1 MLNIPRWKVILVS
14 FVIMFSLY
22 TAFMNFSYYE
32 DKSSFPPKINLGL
45 DLKGGSHLLLE
56 INFKKYFNDKINVL
70 KDEVRNKLRTERVG
84 YLNLTRSEDA
94 ISFELRDEINS
105 DFLKSFK
112 SFSKDIVIK
121 RDGAKVYIKYS
132 ESFIIEIKKQLL
144 SQSMEIIRRRIDET
158 GTREPLIQPQG
169 MSRIILQ
176 LPGVDDPSR
185 LKKLLGKTAKLTF
198 HLLNESKPFA
208 TEGQIISP
216 PGYKI
221 LSEEGSVDEDF
232 EIKYIVKNRVELTG
246 DVLLDAQPGFYQ
258 GKAQVNFKFDSIGAK
273 KFGNITSEN
282 IGKLFA
288 IVLDD
293 EVISAPVIREPILGG
308 QGVISGN
315 FTAESAN
322 DLAIL
327 LRAGALPAPLEVI
340 EERTVGPSLG
350 QDSIIA
356 GKNAIMLGVALVM
369 ISMIVFYRLFGLV
382 ADLALFINFIIIFTA
397 LSLLSATL
405 TLPGIAGIVL
415 TMGMAVDSNVLI
427 FERIREESKHDKTIY
442 AIIDNGFHQAFKTI
456 FDSNFTTLVAAII
469 LYNFGSG
476 PVKGFAITLS
486 IGILASMF
494 SALTF
499 TKLILFY
506 WAKRSKNKKISY

>member
-14 FVIMFSLY
+14 VVVIFSLY
-22 TAFMNFSYYE
+22 ISLMNFFFYE
-32 DKSSFPPKINLGL
+32 DKVNFPPKINLGL

-56 INFKKYFNDKINVL
+56 INFDKYFDDKVEIL
-70 KDEVRNKLRTERVG
+70 KDEVRNKLRTERIG
-84 YLNLTRSEDA
+84 YLNLTRNGNV
-94 ISFELRDEINS
+94 INFELRDEFNVE
-105 DFLKSFK
+105 FNESFA
-112 SFSKDIVIK
+112 SFSKDLIISI
-121 RDGAKVYIKYS
+121 DGPNINIKYS
-132 ESFIIEIKKQLL
+132 DGFIVDLQRQLL
-144 SQSMEIIRRRIDET
+144 YQSIEIIRRRIDET

-169 MSRIILQ
+169 MNRIILQ
-176 LPGVDDPSR
+176 LPGIDDPSR
-185 LKKLLGKTAKLTF
+185 LKNILGKTAKLTF
-198 HLLNESKPFA
+198 HFLNEEKPFA
-208 TEGQIISP
+208 GLDQIISP
-216 PGYKI
+216 PGYRI
-221 LSEEGSVDEDF
+221 LGEDSLISDERGT
-232 EIKYIVKNRVELTG
+232 KYVVKNRVELTG

-273 KFGNITSEN
+273 KFGNLTSGN
-282 IGKLFA
+282 VGKLFA

-293 EVISAPVIREPILGG
+293 KVISAPMIREAILGG
-308 QGVISGN
+308 QGVISGS

-327 LRAGALPAPLEVI
+327 LRAGALPAPLEII

-356 GKNAIMLGVALVM
+356 GKSAIILGVILVM
-369 ISMIVFYRLFGLV
+369 ISMVLVYGFFGFV
-382 ADLALFINFIIIFTA
+382 ADIALLINFVVIFTA

-427 FERIREESKHDKTIY
+427 FERIREEHRFDKTIY
-442 AIIDNGFHQAFKTI
+442 ATIDNGFHQAFKTI
-456 FDSNFTTLVAAII
+456 FDSNFTTLIAAII
-469 LYNFGSG
+469 LFNFGSG
-476 PVKGFAITLS
+476 PIKGFAITLS

-499 TKLILFY
+499 TKLVLFY
-506 WAKRSKNKKISY
+506 WAKGSKNKKISY